1 MKAIIRKDFDY
12 SGDGISII
20 RLRKGETHEIADS
33 LADGLLE
40 EEFIDHVETKKK
52 DEKKAADDDKKSEA
66 TDPSTQPQK
75 PVQSSAPPPPPRTA
89 PAAGR

>member
-1 MKAIIRKDFDY
+1 MKAIVKKDFDY

-33 LADGLLE
+33 LIDGLLE
-40 EEFIDHVETKKK
+40 EGFIDRVETKKK

-66 TDPSTQPQK
+66 TDPSTQSQK
-75 PVQSSAPPPPPRTA
+75 SVQSPAPPPPPRTV
-89 PAAGR
+89 PAAGK